1 MIRKLYLSDIEV
13 VNKYLKNFNY
23 ELTKETLNREFLNV
37 IVYEENGIKGVLVY
51 SLIYDRIE
59 IEYIGT
65 LPNYQNKH
73 IATELLTYLFEKE
86 TSVLNTTLEVDTNNK
101 IAINL
106 YQKFGF
112 KIVTIK
118 KNYYSKSD
126 AYYMMRK

>member
-1 MIRKLYLSDIEV
+1 MIREISDEEIVEIITWIKDKFGFLV
-13 VNKYLKNFNY
+13 TKHPFLKILIY
-23 ELTKETLNREFLNV
+23 EQEEKIGFLA
-37 IVYEENGIKGVLVY
+37 YD
-51 SLIYDRIE
+51 LIYDRIE